1 MGIGLIVIGLA
12 SVIIG
17 EAIFGAKK
25 IVRATLAVIGGS
37 ILYRIIVTMALR
49 VEFLDTG
56 DMKLITAI
64 IVIIAL
70 VLPKIN
76 DSRKE
81 KQRKKKRMQS
91 LMANESYN
99 RHNDNHKERN
109 EVIPLLQLKQIFKVF
124 NEGTPDEKIALHE
137 ISLELEP
144 GDFVTVIGS
153 NGAGKSTLMNIISGK
168 IFTDLGSVTIDGKDV
183 TYVKEHNRAK
193 LVGRVFQDPMAGTAP
208 TMTIEEN
215 LAIAYSRTK
224 TRGLR
229 IGVSKKRRDFFKQ
242 KLETLHLGLENRLEA
257 KVGLLSGGERQA
269 LSLLMATFTDPKILL
284 LDEHTAAL
292 DPSRAE
298 LITNLT
304 RDIVQNNNLTTLMVT
319 HNMQQALDLGNR
331 LIMMDKGQ
339 IIFEANKEEKQQLTV
354 EKLLAEFQRIRGE
367 KMNSDRAMLI

>member
-1 MGIGLIVIGLA
+1 MLTL
-12 SVIIG
+12 
-17 EAIFGAKK
+17 EQK
-25 IVRATLAVIGGS
+25 I
-37 ILYRIIVTMALR
+37 
-49 VEFLDTG
+49 ED
-56 DMKLITAI
+56 
-64 IVIIAL
+64 
-70 VLPKIN
+70 
-76 DSRKE
+76 
-81 KQRKKKRMQS
+81 
-91 LMANESYN
+91 
-99 RHNDNHKERN
+99 
-109 EVIPLLQLKQIFKVF
+109 
-124 NEGTPDEKIALHE
+124 
-137 ISLELEP
+137 
-144 GDFVTVIGS
+144 
-153 NGAGKSTLMNIISGK
+153 
-168 IFTDLGSVTIDGKDV
+168 
-183 TYVKEHNRAK
+183 
-193 LVGRVFQDPMAGTAP
+193 
-208 TMTIEEN
+208 
-215 LAIAYSRTK
+215 
-224 TRGLR
+224 LR
-229 IGVSKKRRDFFKQ
+229 IGVSKKRRDFFIE